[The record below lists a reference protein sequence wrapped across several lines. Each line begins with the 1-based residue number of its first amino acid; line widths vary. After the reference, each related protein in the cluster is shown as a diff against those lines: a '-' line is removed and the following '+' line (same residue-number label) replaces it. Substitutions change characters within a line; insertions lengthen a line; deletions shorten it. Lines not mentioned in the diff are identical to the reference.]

1 MTNCEKLLVIM
12 FDILVIATLINGVL
26 TGNNW
31 SDPGIR
37 ILCAVSMGLNVLFAE
52 CLLIGKR

>member
-1 MTNCEKLLVIM
+1 MNNFEKLVIILLNIFVLV
-12 FDILVIATLINGVL
+12 TLISMVL

-31 SDPGIR
+31 NDPGVH

-52 CLLIGKR
+52 YVICGGK

>member
-1 MTNCEKLLVIM
+1 MTNCEKLLAIVLNI
-12 FDILVIATLINGVL
+12 FVLVTLISVVL

-31 SDPGIR
+31 NDPGVH

-52 CLLIGKR
+52 YVFIGKR